1 MFTDLPER
9 GLITLK
15 GIARNTNSKAE
26 IGKDSLQYNSALYL
40 LESDTRSSKVL
51 FAS

>member
-1 MFTDLPER
+1 MFADRPER

-26 IGKDSLQYNSALYL
+26 IGNDSLQYSSALYL
-40 LESDTRSSKVL
+40 LDSDVKSSKVL